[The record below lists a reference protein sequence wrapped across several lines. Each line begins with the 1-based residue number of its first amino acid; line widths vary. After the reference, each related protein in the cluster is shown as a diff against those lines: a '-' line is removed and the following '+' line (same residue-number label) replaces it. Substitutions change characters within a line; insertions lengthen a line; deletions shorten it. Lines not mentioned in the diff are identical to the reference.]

1 MTGTRRLPV
10 TVRLARVGAMVA
22 ALAAVAVTPG
32 TGRAQQPGQGQ
43 TADTT
48 AAASGQSSQGVA
60 LDYRREVFHFP
71 SGIRNPFEP
80 VRAGEALGPRF
91 EDLELAGVIYN
102 ETLGSVAVLLDRTTG
117 KRYRVHEG
125 ERLGQAR
132 VQQIRPGEVSFV
144 VSGFGQ
150 SRTEVL
156 RVKKQ
161 DKETSG

>member
-1 MTGTRRLPV
+1 MTASRLFPVLRRLAGPV
-10 TVRLARVGAMVA
+10 TVAAAIAAIGLAPSPA
-22 ALAAVAVTPG
+22 
-32 TGRAQQPGQGQ
+32 RAQQADHGQA
-43 TADTT
+43 ADTS
-48 AAASGQSSQGVA
+48 AAVSGQPSQGGA

-71 SGIRNPFEP
+71 SGLRNPFAP
-80 VRAGEALGPRF
+80 VKAGQALGPRF
-91 EDLELAGVIYN
+91 EDLDLTGVIYN
-102 ETLGSVAVLLDRTTG
+102 QTLGSVAVLLDKTTG

-125 ERLGQAR
+125 ERVGQAR

-150 SRTEVL
+150 NRTEVL